1 VEKLKAKQ
9 KLLEKIM
16 KAINSGLSLDDVKKL
31 LQNKVEIERLK
42 LEGKQ

>member
-1 VEKLKAKQ
+1 
-9 KLLEKIM
+9 M